1 MDQYCRS
8 MAGGLLWSEYVP
20 SESYV
25 GILMPNVMVLGGGAF
40 GKRLGREGSTLMIVV
55 SDLIKKTPQSFL
67 APSIIGGCSEEL
79 AAGNLEEGLH

>member
-1 MDQYCRS
+1 MNQYCRS